1 MKIIDNIEKDCNLGL
16 LLDASLWHKNIEV
29 FKEYIKLNQDIIN
42 DYKGKIFIDENLDL
56 PNQIAN
62 IKQQIE
68 EIKLNEDKAKKEKEV
83 SLLGLKKGRD
93 NEESDSK
100 IKKREKA
107 NNAKKISYINNKNL
121 SNRKGNE
128 TLFNKRL
135 QKYPELRKYWD
146 I

>member
-1 MKIIDNIEKDCNLGL
+1 MELEQLKKDIENKSISDELII
-16 LLDASLWHKNIEV
+16 
-29 FKEYIKLNQDIIN
+29 FKLSDIDFICKQYIN
-42 DYKGKIFIDENLDL
+42 E
-56 PNQIAN
+56 IAN